1 MSAPIAN
8 DSISTA
14 QASEEAKQRLL
25 EEELN
30 RCEKETTDKGR
41 KFEKPVSWLLGRQ
54 LIASLK
60 STLLYTAFGTK
71 IDARDWMDAKVFPP
85 AKLVKN
91 PGSADGANVAALL
104 TTEEEVANAWE
115 AIYERNSP
123 ADFTG
128 NDGEFWFDYI
138 SDTGDGMTATYSIA
152 YLCLSDLWIKDNYT
166 EMPVTPTT
174 KQIVDNQQPDELLVR
189 MITKKSHNPDELKDF
204 VDLKKVPRGE
214 FLLVGGDTS
223 YHMADYASLHLR
235 FQQPFSWAYEDLR
248 VDKGLPPLENP
259 EQYRAEI
266 KRFRPIF
273 GIPGNHDYYDMLDGF
288 RRQFREPTSSRP
300 ETEYYSEAN
309 ISKSPQLRLPGFR
322 RHQETSYIALRLP
335 FDWMLW
341 GIDTEVGKIDERQR
355 DFFKSLKQNGENPKK
370 LIVCTSA
377 PHTVFGKFA
386 DKDDEKSAK
395 AYWQLGL
402 PRPFLRS
409 ENERVPVQQ
418 VEGEPPPEQEGLKDD
433 EIRLD
438 LAGDVH
444 HYARYW
450 GPTSKN
456 TQPTRKHFPPKVPLE
471 KENYASVMS
480 GLGGAFHHPSTTSE
494 DEIREQALYPDEDE
508 SRKYVAR
515 EIFNPWWVVKGG
527 GVWFVG
533 GLAALILGFAAIAD
547 RSTRPA
553 IHNFLL
559 FNTIGITQ
567 QERYE
572 PTVETASEAT
582 SNQAN
587 IQHNFL
593 TSTLRDLG
601 LVNREWKAEPFE
613 PGCGTDQ
620 EKPVFLWGKC
630 RSRWP
635 TEYTVGFWLF
645 LSTVPCMGIGVGLMR
660 RYYSQWKNREE
671 ISAKTRT
678 TFNNHDHVGR
688 VNWTVWAFTV
698 LTTLQALVA
707 VLIVMPYR
715 DFITPFGNSLLVLLT
730 FCWAAFAI
738 YLSLNYSDWLFEQT
752 SQRAIRRRDWAIT
765 WVLAACAF
773 FAVAIGLWVFGK
785 ANPAAYLVADII
797 SVLVVLGVPLLLLIA
812 GFKIGG
818 AHQKWPGKVGMG
830 LIGIWHGLLQIG
842 VAVFLIKKG
851 TWPTV
856 IVSVILI
863 LIFWRIGRT
872 LMHYNLRVP
881 LTVMWFVFGALML
894 ALPPLVY
901 SALIENRYA
910 FSPDLFAAFFW
921 PHSLDSVTHPLV
933 PFSLFEWW
941 SEWTGWWQLVPIFLG
956 GIFGAF
962 LSCVWLGWYFGVCL
976 GFHGHNNEAGGA
988 ARIEKFKQLIRF
1000 RLTKD
1005 SLTGYVIGVRDPER
1019 CGRLLHPYL
1028 IDIFQ
1033 LTYPKKKGQNEA

>member
-1 MSAPIAN
+1 MSASIDN
-8 DSISTA
+8 DSTA
-14 QASEEAKQRLL
+14 GAQVSKEAKKKLM
-25 EEELN
+25 EEELA
-30 RCEKETTDKGR
+30 RCEKATTEKNR
-41 KFEKPVSWLLGRQ
+41 KFQKPVSWLLGRQ

-85 AKLVKN
+85 AKFVKN
-91 PGSADGANVAALL
+91 TGSEDSANVAALL
-104 TTEEEVANAWE
+104 TPEEEVAKAWD
-115 AIYERNSP
+115 ATYERESP
-123 ADFTG
+123 AKFTG
-128 NDGEFWFDYI
+128 KDGEFWFDYI

-152 YLCLSDLWIKDNYT
+152 YLCLSDLWIKDLYT
-166 EMPVTPTT
+166 EMPVKPT
-174 KQIVDNQQPDELLVR
+174 KEQIVENQQPDELLVR
-189 MITKKSHNPDELKDF
+189 MRTKKSDNPKGLDNLPGLEKL
-204 VDLKKVPRGE
+204 PRGE

-248 VDKGLPPLENP
+248 EDRGLKPPADP
-259 EQYRAEI
+259 EQHRAEI
-266 KRFRPIF
+266 KHFRPLF

-300 ETEYYSEAN
+300 ETEYYAEAD
-309 ISKSPQLRLPGFR
+309 ISKSPQLGLPGFR
-322 RHQETSYIALRLP
+322 RYQETSYIALRLP

-341 GIDTEVGKIDERQR
+341 GLDTEVGKIDERQR
-355 DFFKSLKQNGENPKK
+355 DFFKSLKKNGENPKK

-395 AYWQLGL
+395 AFWQLGL

-409 ENERVPVQQ
+409 ENEPVPAKQA
-418 VEGEPPPEQEGLKDD
+418 EGEPPPEREELKDD

-450 GPTSKN
+450 GPASKN
-456 TQPTRKHFPPKVPLE
+456 TQPTREHFPPKKPLE
-471 KENYASVMS
+471 KVNYASVMS

-494 DEIREQALYPDEDE
+494 DEIREQALYPNEDE

-515 EIFNPWWVVKGG
+515 EIFNPWRVVKGG

-533 GLAALILGFAAIAD
+533 GLAVLILAFAAIAD

-553 IHNFLL
+553 IHNFKPFIAL
-559 FNTIGITQ
+559 GITQ
-567 QERYE
+567 PERYNS
-572 PTVETASEAT
+572 TVESESEAK
-582 SNQAN
+582 NQQTTV
-587 IQHNFL
+587 QHNLL
-593 TSTLRDLG
+593 TNALRDIG
-601 LVNREWKAEPFE
+601 LVNKQWNPAPSTDPECQTTAELA
-613 PGCGTDQ
+613 
-620 EKPVFLWGKC
+620 KPLFLWGKC
-630 RSRWP
+630 RTVWP
-635 TEYTVGFWLF
+635 AEYTWGFWLF
-645 LSTVPCMGIGVGLMR
+645 ISTVPVMVIGIALMR
-660 RYYSQWKNREE
+660 WCYKRWKEKQENSPKDPAKNR
-671 ISAKTRT
+671 R
-678 TFNNHDHVGR
+678 HVFL
-688 VNWTVWAFTV
+688 VNLMIWGFTI
-698 LTTLQALVA
+698 LTTVQALVA

-715 DFITPFGNSLLVLLT
+715 NFITPFGNSLLVLLT
-730 FCWAAFAI
+730 ICWAAFAI
-738 YLSLNYSDWLFEQT
+738 YLSLKYSDWLFEQA

-812 GFKIGG
+812 GIKVGG
-818 AHQKWPGKVGMG
+818 AHQKWLGKIGMG

-851 TWPTV
+851 TWLTV
-856 IVSVILI
+856 VLSIVLV
-863 LIFWRIGRT
+863 LIFWWIGKT
-872 LMHYNLRVP
+872 LMRNNLRVP
-881 LTVMWFVFGALML
+881 LTVAFFVFGAFML
-894 ALPPLVY
+894 TLPYLVY
-901 SALIENRYA
+901 QWLINNA
-910 FSPDLFAAFFW
+910 SNPPTGLWTIIFW
-921 PHSLDSVTHPLV
+921 PHTFNSAV
-933 PFSLFEWW
+933 PFSSYEWW
-941 SEWTGWWQLVPIFLG
+941 FSWTGWWQLIPIFLG

-1000 RLTKD
+1000 RLTED
-1005 SLTGYVIGVRDPER
+1005 TLTGYVIGVRDPER
-1019 CGRLLHPYL
+1019 CGRLLDPYL

-1033 LTYPKKKGQNEA
+1033 LTYPDKKGQSEV